1 MSAETL
7 IESPARRPQIKLW
20 PLGSLPLSMGVMW
33 ALSTGGEA
41 LRWLVLGGF
50 GSVMVFC
57 LMISLEAGL
66 IAMMIFEPLRGFLRR
81 AQYLYLTYSQS
92 DPIHVVTPVV
102 TLLAFLIVLQRHRLR
117 LFYQTQLGA
126 LVSLLAA
133 IYFLQI
139 FNPIQGGISVG
150 MSGAMFVII
159 PLLWFYFAQVIKPEF
174 LLTAFR

>member
-7 IESPARRPQIKLW
+7 VESPARRPQIKLW
-20 PLGSLPLSMGVMW
+20 PLGSLPLSMGIIW

-102 TLLAFLIVLQRHRLR
+102 TLLAFANRSATASPASVLSITAGERWFHSWPRFTFCKSSIR
-117 LFYQTQLGA
+117 FRAEYQSECPA
-126 LVSLLAA
+126 RCS
-133 IYFLQI
+133 
-139 FNPIQGGISVG
+139 
-150 MSGAMFVII
+150 
-159 PLLWFYFAQVIKPEF
+159 
-174 LLTAFR
+174 